1 MPSAGCTGTAGRL
14 AIECTA
20 ALMQFTWAHVLRL
33 VCPADATSYYHDAGS
48 RFSSFHSTLSE
59 QLSML
64 QELDAQHGSTLSM
77 LSRTQQS
84 LHGHTQHDQHQQQS
98 PHGAHTAAGDSSS
111 GATPPVA
118 NSLASSAITPR
129 HSQHTQSWAAWASGM
144 VPRRHTGGSTGSTGS
159 VGHAALAAL
168 AAQLAGVPRSL
179 ELLREPWVP
188 DPPLQSHYA
197 KGLTFMPV
205 PKVRPAAGC
214 CY

>member
-1 MPSAGCTGTAGRL
+1 MATAGWSTC
-14 AIECTA
+14 AAA
-20 ALMQFTWAHVLRL
+20 ALWDQLNDTHTQA
-33 VCPADATSYYHDAGS
+33 CPADAASFYHDAGS

-59 QLSML
+59 QQSML
-64 QELDAQHGSTLSM
+64 QEIDAQHGSTLST
-77 LSRTQQS
+77 LSRTQQG
-84 LHGHTQHDQHQQQS
+84 LHSHTQHEQQQQQS
-98 PHGAHTAAGDSSS
+98 PHGAHTTAGDSRD
-111 GATPPVA
+111 ATPPVA
-118 NSLASSAITPR
+118 NSAASSVITPR

-159 VGHAALAAL
+159 TGSVGHAALAAL

-179 ELLREPWVP
+179 EQLREPWVP